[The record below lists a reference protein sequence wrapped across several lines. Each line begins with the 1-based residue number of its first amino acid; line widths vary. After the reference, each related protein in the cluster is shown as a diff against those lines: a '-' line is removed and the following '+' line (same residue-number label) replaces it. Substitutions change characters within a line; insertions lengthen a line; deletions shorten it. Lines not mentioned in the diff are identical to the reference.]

1 MYLSIARSKARQPFD
16 AKTYNIRMKIKVG
29 GRPSAAPPPLYGY
42 GNVVEARFNG
52 LNGIICAIIPVD
64 RGVVQCAVKIDMPG
78 CTGENEIRIDYAHLR
93 AYEPLD
99 SHGEDDQVAAY
110 WKHTG

>member
-1 MYLSIARSKARQPFD
+1 MLHLPHAPVAQQRSLE
-16 AKTYNIRMKIKVG
+16 VG
-29 GRPSAAPPPLYGY
+29 DHVEIYGY